1 MAQWVAAQFR
11 SSTLSKYSVDIACDK
26 SFRNLDPKHRL
37 TQIKPI
43 LLLLFLTAFNIIG
56 QAGSSGTYA
65 TCYLSLI

>member
-11 SSTLSKYSVDIACDK
+11 SSILSKYSVDIACDK

-43 LLLLFLTAFNIIG
+43 LLLLPLTAFNIIG
-56 QAGSSGTYA
+56 
-65 TCYLSLI
+65 